1 MNVLL
6 DSPIHNVKGI
16 GDKTEKLFNK
26 MGVYTLRDILLFFPR
41 DYKNYTLPDKIS
53 DLESGNYQ
61 AVLGVVNR
69 PVSVRYFKNI
79 SIQTAKCDTEDGSIE
94 IIWYRMPYIRN
105 NITLGIPYIFYGRV
119 SEKDQK
125 IRIEQPAVFIPDEYY
140 DLVKRP
146 NPVYTSTKGLSQ
158 RTIEKAVREALG
170 LFKQEEELLPETVV
184 KKNKLINYHDA
195 VKYMHFPESEEQLIL
210 ARNRFVYEE
219 LLQFFLE
226 AKSEEQSRNIVSNN
240 FNIKKRDYTDAVI
253 KGLPFSL
260 TDGQKSALESIF
272 NDFVGQKITER
283 LIQGDVGCGK
293 TIIAFLSMLM
303 MAENGY
309 QSSLMAPTEVLAR
322 QHFYYFL
329 EMIEKYDLPFSAVL
343 IVGSMK
349 KSEKKQAYES
359 VKEGLVNFVIGTH
372 ALIQEALEYDSLG
385 LTVTDE
391 QHRFGVKQ
399 RKILSEK
406 GNSPFSL
413 LLSATPIPRTLA
425 LILYNGMNVSVIKE
439 LPRERLKIKT
449 AAIDS
454 SMRNKAWQM
463 AASEIKKGRQVYIV
477 CPLVE
482 ASDNIEGE
490 NVHDYR
496 ELIQDFLGNSVNIEI
511 LHGKLKPAEKDI
523 IMQNFKD
530 GKIDVLVSTT
540 VIEVGVNVSNASVM
554 IIENAD
560 RFGLASLHQLRGRVG
575 RGKYQSYCILINSS
589 SKKNQKAR
597 DRLNV
602 LHESNDGF
610 VIAERDLSLRG
621 PGDFRGIRQSGD
633 SSFSIADIYQDASL
647 LESASSD
654 AENIIQSDPDLLN
667 PENSYLKLLRDKERE
682 KLYTNL

>member
-1 MNVLL
+1 MNLLL
-6 DSPIHNVKGI
+6 DSSIHNVKGI

-26 MGVYTLRDILLFFPR
+26 IGVYTLGDILLFFPR
-41 DYKNYTLPDKIS
+41 DYKNYTLPEEIS
-53 DLESGNYQ
+53 NLESGNYQ
-61 AVLGVVNR
+61 AVLGMVNR
-69 PVSVRYFKNI
+69 PISVRYFKNI
-79 SIQTAKCDTEDGSIE
+79 SIQTARCDTEEGQIE

-105 NITLGIPYIFYGRV
+105 NITLGIPYVFYGRV

-125 IRIEQPAVFIPDEYY
+125 IRIEQPSVFVPEEYY
-140 DLVKRP
+140 NIVKRP
-146 NPVYTSTKGLSQ
+146 NPVYSTTKGLSKKI
-158 RTIEKAVREALG
+158 IEKAVKEALG
-170 LFKQEEELLPETVV
+170 LFKPEEELLPDNIV
-184 KKNKLINYHDA
+184 KKNQLINYHDA
-195 VKYMHFPESEEQLIL
+195 VKYMHFPESVEQLIL

-226 AKSEEQSRNIVSNN
+226 SKSEELSRDIINNN
-240 FNIKKRDYTDAVI
+240 FNINKLEYTDAVI
-253 KGLPFSL
+253 EGLPYSL
-260 TDGQKSALESIF
+260 TNGQKSAFESIS
-272 NDFVGQKITER
+272 NDFVGENITER

-303 MAENGY
+303 VAENGY

-322 QHFYYFL
+322 QHYYYFL
-329 EMIEKYDLPFSAVL
+329 EMISKFNLPFSVVL

-349 KSEKKQAYES
+349 KSEKKIAYEQ
-359 VKEGLVNFVIGTH
+359 VKDGDVSFVIGTH
-372 ALIQEALEYDSLG
+372 ALIQEGLIYNSLG

-406 GNSPFSL
+406 GGTPFSL

-439 LPRERLKIKT
+439 LPKERLKIKT
-449 AAIDS
+449 AVIDS
-454 SMRNKAWQM
+454 NMRNKAWKM
-463 AASEIKKGRQVYIV
+463 AVSEIKKGRQVYIV

-482 ASDNIEGE
+482 ASDNIDGE

-496 ELIQDFLGNSVNIEI
+496 DMLQVALGNGVDIEI
-511 LHGKLKPAEKDI
+511 IHGKLKPAEKDL

-575 RGKYQSYCILINSS
+575 RGKYQSYCILVNSS
-589 SKKNQKAR
+589 SKNNQKAS

-610 VIAERDLSLRG
+610 VIAEKDLTLRG
-621 PGDFRGIRQSGD
+621 PGDFEGIRQSGD
-633 SSFSIADIYQDASL
+633 SSFTIADIYQDAAL
-647 LESASSD
+647 LEAASTD
-654 AENIIQSDPDLLN
+654 AENIIKSDPELTD
-667 PENSYLKLLRDKERE
+667 PENKYLKLLRDKELE